1 MKLRNIALCLLAAAA
16 AATSLGTQAKKMSDL
31 RIYINPGHGGYDSDD
46 RNIIIYPFAS
56 RDSMGYWESKSN
68 LYKGLHMYH
77 ILDSLGA
84 KPFLSRIKNTTA
96 DDRGLYDISAECNS
110 LNCDLFFSIHSN
122 AGESVNYPIML
133 YREQVAGTP
142 RYPENVTLSK
152 IVFKNLISN
161 RLPMWSRETEYVAGD
176 ITFYRPMGWGDA
188 GLGVLRNLYTVGLL
202 SEGSMHEHRPEA
214 YRLMNDD
221 YLWLEAWHFVRSIME
236 FAETETFST
245 GNVAGVVYDDNN
257 LREHDSPSTK
267 FSMMRRDKLMP
278 VRNCRVV
285 LQDMQGNTVQVR
297 TTDNLY
303 NGVFVFRNVAPGNYR
318 LFVDDPRYYAY
329 TKDVTVTANEV
340 TYNDIPLTDKCEYPL
355 EILTWK
361 PKPAEGELVSCSS
374 PIEFTFNT
382 AINTEAW
389 EKAFSITP
397 AVAGYWTY
405 TNSFRKATFTPE
417 LSLTKSTD
425 YTVTVSTEACTANS
439 RYENNMLQQ
448 PFTLTFTTMPRERCL
463 VTGHSPADGGT
474 VHFARPSI
482 EIRFDNRIN
491 RNLAFSA
498 FTLTDSKGNK
508 VSMSSRNLSA
518 NTVTN
523 NMGNACFSIPAD
535 LTLDEEYTA
544 TLTTDARDSE
554 DLPLAEPLTFK
565 FKAVDVTTEPEPEM
579 VLKLD
584 FESGCDFAYDKDQSA
599 GIGTTTPRATRS
611 TAKKIVG
618 LGSGMFSY
626 NFANTHDGTVTW
638 NYTGETE
645 GFRFNPEDKIG
656 MYVYGDFNNHE
667 LQIGFRSGASVKYY
681 KLCDLNFVGWQ
692 YKEITLSDLQAEY
705 APFTFA
711 GFRLAQVKDPATMKG
726 SFYID
731 NLAVRN
737 FDDAGVNDVVA
748 DNNAPVVT
756 AFNGILTVS
765 GAQDT
770 DIVRVYAADGRVV
783 RAFRGNNA
791 KRLAPGIYVVTVGD
805 YSYKISV
812 N

>member
-1 MKLRNIALCLLAAAA
+1 MKLRNIAICLLAAAA
-16 AATSLGTQAKKMSDL
+16 AATSLNTQAKKMSDL

-56 RDSMGYWESKSN
+56 RDTMGYWESKSN

-84 KPFLSRIKNTTA
+84 KPFLSRIKNTTE
-96 DDRGLYDISAECNS
+96 DDRGLYDISSECNS

-142 RYPENVTLSK
+142 RYPENITLSK
-152 IVFKNLISN
+152 ILFKNLISN

-188 GLGVLRNLYTVGLL
+188 GLGVLRYLYTVGLL

-221 YLWLEAWHFVRSIME
+221 YLWLEAWHFVRAIME

-245 GNVAGVVYDDNN
+245 GNVAGVIYDDNN

-267 FSMMRRDKLMP
+267 FSQMRRDKLMP
-278 VRNCRVV
+278 VRNCRVL

-303 NGVFVFRNVAPGNYR
+303 NGVFVFRNVDPGNYR
-318 LFVDDPRYYAY
+318 LYVDDPRYYPY
-329 TKDVTVTANEV
+329 TKDITVTANEV

-355 EILTWK
+355 EILTWS
-361 PKPAEGELVSCSS
+361 PNVAEGEQVSCSS
-374 PIEFTFNT
+374 SLEFTFNT

-397 AVAGYWTY
+397 DVAGYWTY
-405 TNSFRKATFTPE
+405 SNSFRKATFTPD
-417 LSLTKSTD
+417 LSLTKSTF
-425 YTVTVSTEACTANS
+425 YTVNVSTQACTTNS

-448 PFTLTFTTMPRERCL
+448 PFSFSFTTMPRERCL

-474 VHFARPSI
+474 VHYARPTV

-491 RNLAFSA
+491 RSLAFNA
-498 FTLTDSKGNK
+498 FSITDSKGAT
-508 VSMSSRNLSA
+508 VGLASRNMSA

-523 NMGNACFSIPAD
+523 NMGNATYVLSTD
-535 LTLDEEYTA
+535 LVEGEEYTA
-544 TLTTDARDSE
+544 TLTADARDSE
-554 DLPLAEPLTFK
+554 DLPLSEPLTFK
-565 FKAVDVTTEPEPEM
+565 FKAIDATKLPEPEM
-579 VLKLD
+579 ELKLD
-584 FESGCDFAYDKDQSA
+584 FENTPEFAYDVEETT
-599 GIGTTTPRATRS
+599 GIGSTTPRAAKS
-611 TAKKIVG
+611 TSKKMAG
-618 LGSGMFSY
+618 LSSGIFSY
-626 NFANTHDGTVTW
+626 NFGSSHDGVIVW
-638 NYTGETE
+638 NYTGNTE
-645 GFRFNPEDKIG
+645 NFQFNPDDKIG

-667 LQIGFRSGASVKYY
+667 LQIGLRSGASVKYY
-681 KLCDLNFVGWQ
+681 KLCDLDFIGWQ
-692 YKEITLSDLQAEY
+692 YKELVLSELQAEY

-711 GFRLAQVKDPATMKG
+711 GLRLVQVKDPATLKG
-726 SFYID
+726 SFYLD

-737 FDDAGVNDVVA
+737 YEDAGIDDVVA
-748 DNNAPVVT
+748 DTAAPQVT
-756 AFNGILTVS
+756 AADGVITVT
-765 GAQDT
+765 GAKDS
-770 DIVRVYAADGRVV
+770 DIVRVYATDGRVV

-791 KRLAPGIYVVTVGD
+791 KTVAPGIYVVTVGD
-805 YSYKISV
+805 LSFKVSV